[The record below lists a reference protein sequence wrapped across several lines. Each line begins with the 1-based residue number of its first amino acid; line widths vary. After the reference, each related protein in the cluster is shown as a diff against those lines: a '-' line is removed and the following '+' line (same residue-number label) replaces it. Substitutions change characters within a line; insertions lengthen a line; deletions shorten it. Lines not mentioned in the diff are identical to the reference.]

1 MIFAT
6 AVMCSNEG
14 KSVCGTEG
22 SCGVSSRYG
31 TQVAI
36 LAHKCLYLLSHLD
49 DPGVV
54 SFKGQRH

>member
-1 MIFAT
+1 
-6 AVMCSNEG
+6 MCSNEG

-22 SCGVSSRYG
+22 SCRVSSRYG